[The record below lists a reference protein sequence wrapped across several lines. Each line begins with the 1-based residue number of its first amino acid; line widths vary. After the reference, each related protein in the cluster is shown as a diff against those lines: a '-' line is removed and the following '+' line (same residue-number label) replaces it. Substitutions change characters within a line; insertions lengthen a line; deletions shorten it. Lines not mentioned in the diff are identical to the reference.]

1 LSEIILLI
9 AQNNKC
15 SSTIKV
21 HTETKWEPPG
31 FMLKIKKKIEKL
43 QLFIGYWGQIVTI
56 FGLYVQNKIG
66 SR

>member
-15 SSTIKV
+15 PSTIKV
-21 HTETKWEPPG
+21 HTETKRELPD
-31 FMLKIKKKIEKL
+31 FMLKIKKKLNK
-43 QLFIGYWGQIVTI
+43 FFTGFWGQIVAI
-56 FGLYVQNKIG
+56 FALYVQNKIG